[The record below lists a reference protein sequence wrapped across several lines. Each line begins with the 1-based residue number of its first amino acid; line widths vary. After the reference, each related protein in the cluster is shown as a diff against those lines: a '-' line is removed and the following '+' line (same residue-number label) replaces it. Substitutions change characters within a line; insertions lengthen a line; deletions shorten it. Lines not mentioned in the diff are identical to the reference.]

1 MYIRLSYNCL
11 HLCFS
16 FLHLIL
22 TVICFQVTDYLLKRG
37 FHRTEE
43 IFRKES
49 SNLGPDGRPQHKST
63 DLVGPKKYAKAFG
76 MLKKFVESSLD
87 YYKVSNSVNT
97 VLIAVAD

>member
-1 MYIRLSYNCL
+1 MK
-11 HLCFS
+11 
-16 FLHLIL
+16 
-22 TVICFQVTDYLLKRG
+22 VTDYLLKRG

-63 DLVGPKKYAKAFG
+63 DLIGPKKYAKAFS

-87 YYKVSNSVNT
+87 YYKVCGFAPSSLAAMT
-97 VLIAVAD
+97 D